1 MRNATQIARA
11 DEGFV
16 GTGRQVAAGQRET
29 GQGQA
34 QAHHAG
40 AHADARGQ
48 FEFLVIQPVR
58 PGIDLFEEG
67 DEFFGRVLDRVD
79 VPGRDIRAT
88 AEQRE
93 SFRRFAH
100 AGDPLADAVVA
111 MFARLPVG
119 QGRRMFETAIEEGR
133 KRANTLNGNSRSC
146 GGLGS
151 FCQFEAIFDPI
162 RVSSPR

>member
-1 MRNATQIARA
+1 MHEAHAWDSLESRRESIQAAGGRDVDEPLRGLIEPARSHRLQIARA

-16 GTGRQVAAGQRET
+16 GTGRQIAAGQRET

-67 DEFFGRVLDRVD
+67 DEFFGRVLDRLDAFFDGGFEHAPTLSHGEAGEHCDDRVRKG
-79 VPGRDIRAT
+79 VPGPRKA
-88 AEQRE
+88 AE
-93 SFRRFAH
+93 
-100 AGDPLADAVVA
+100 
-111 MFARLPVG
+111 
-119 QGRRMFETAIEEGR
+119 
-133 KRANTLNGNSRSC
+133 
-146 GGLGS
+146 
-151 FCQFEAIFDPI
+151 
-162 RVSSPR
+162 